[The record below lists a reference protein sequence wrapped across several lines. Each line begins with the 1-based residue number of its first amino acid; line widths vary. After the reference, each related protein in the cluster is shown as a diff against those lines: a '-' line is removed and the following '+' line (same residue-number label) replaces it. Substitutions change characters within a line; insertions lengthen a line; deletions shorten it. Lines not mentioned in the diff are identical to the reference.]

1 MCKGY
6 VGKVTMFNLVQTVCV
21 ILPRHRTTGKLWL
34 DVGSRFRW
42 IFLNDS
48 KNVRSRNGCIIGYR
62 RKPNIYQNSR
72 ALCTF
77 GRFCATVAFPV
88 VLAKSTMMEN
98 QMFKQLPG
106 AVIDS
111 SETALSRTWIFVRLI
126 FRVFHLF
133 VIFTPFVFLTPL
145 LYMGERCRECWF
157 KLFVN
162 GIEISG
168 PVMVKLGQWASTRR
182 DLFSEEFCFHMSKLQ
197 RRTRPHSWHHT
208 EKTLQK
214 AYGPAWN
221 QVILKIN
228 TEPIGSGCCAQ
239 VYKAYIRQNLIHSSQ
254 MQDGGMPDDDLLP
267 VAVKVVHP
275 NMNEL
280 LRRDL
285 TILRAAAIS
294 ITWLFPSLKWLSLE
308 ECMNDFTHLMSAQ
321 VDMTV
326 EAHNLERFAKNF
338 ATTPTV
344 KFPVPIWNLTQSD
357 ILVETFEQGEP
368 LLNYVT
374 GDNTNGIKTLLA
386 EIGIN
391 TILKMVFDDNFAHG
405 DLHPGNM
412 LVQSVASSKETNS
425 VVSLV
430 KRTPYTSFRL
440 VILDC
445 GIVASLDELGKK
457 ALRDVFTAVVNG
469 DGRKVAELFLNHSK
483 HGCTDTEGFKQSMDN
498 IVKEALSKTVTL
510 AEIQVSSLMTAL
522 FTTMINHKVKLDG
535 SFSSVI
541 LAIMVLEGLG
551 RSLDPTT
558 DIVKKARPFLIGAL

>member
-1 MCKGY
+1 MLKGY

-21 ILPRHRTTGKLWL
+21 ILPCHRTTGKLWL

-42 IFLNDS
+42 IFVNDS
-48 KNVRSRNGCIIGYR
+48 KNIRSRNGCIIGYR

-88 VLAKSTMMEN
+88 VLAKPTMMES

-111 SETALSRTWIFVRLI
+111 SENVLSRTWIFVRLI

-321 VDMTV
+321 V
-326 EAHNLERFAKNF
+326 
-338 ATTPTV
+338 
-344 KFPVPIWNLTQSD
+344 
-357 ILVETFEQGEP
+357 
-368 LLNYVT
+368 
-374 GDNTNGIKTLLA
+374 
-386 EIGIN
+386 
-391 TILKMVFDDNFAHG
+391 FDDNFAHG

-412 LVQSVASSKETNS
+412 LVQRVASSKETNS
-425 VVSLV
+425 VVSLIT
-430 KRTPYTSFRL
+430 RTPSTSFRL

-445 GIVASLDELGKK
+445 GIVASLDERGKK

-469 DGRKVAELFLNHSK
+469 DGKKVAELFLNHSK

-510 AEIQVSSLMTAL
+510 AKIQVSSLMTAL

>member
-228 TEPIGSGCCAQ
+228 TEPIGSGCC
-239 VYKAYIRQNLIHSSQ
+239 
-254 MQDGGMPDDDLLP
+254 
-267 VAVKVVHP
+267 
-275 NMNEL
+275 
-280 LRRDL
+280 
-285 TILRAAAIS
+285 
-294 ITWLFPSLKWLSLE
+294 
-308 ECMNDFTHLMSAQ
+308 AQ